1 MSLLSP
7 REFAVLIELIFI
19 FFSSLLLI
27 YSASRYLQRRIKSLL
42 YFTVG
47 FACLTLSMTLLLL
60 DSLVW
65 FPATIT
71 MLRLIEIA
79 GLGLYM
85 CFTIMAILAL
95 RESMKL
101 D

>member
-1 MSLLSP
+1 M
-7 REFAVLIELIFI
+7 LIELTFI
-19 FFSSLLLI
+19 LFSSLLLI

-47 FACLTLSMTLLLL
+47 FAGLTMSMTLLLL